1 MTPWEATFDGSIE
14 CVFLDAGGVLFHD
27 EPVELYYLSRVARQL
42 SRLEAGERVATAEGF
57 FHSRERLLGEGAPDW
72 INQLGREVAGA
83 GWDAIVASAWS
94 DTISALERLCV
105 PCGGALA
112 AVTALAG
119 RYRLCCV
126 ANQPAEA
133 RAVLRH
139 QGFDRHFE
147 HVLLDT
153 VVQASKPDPRIF
165 QMALDL
171 MATSPRQ
178 VVFVGDRLDNDI
190 NPARQLGMKTVWLKR
205 TPHPWV
211 PAGVDPEFGAS
222 YYRSLRRAWHHNGP
236 AAGTAAADLTGEE
249 LAWLVLSQE

>member
-1 MTPWEATFDGSIE
+1 MLGLAVTPWEATFDGSIE

-139 QGFDRHFE
+139 QGFDRCHGA
-147 HVLLDT
+147 VADGG
-153 VVQASKPDPRIF
+153 VYRSSSSA
-165 QMALDL
+165 
-171 MATSPRQ
+171 
-178 VVFVGDRLDNDI
+178 
-190 NPARQLGMKTVWLKR
+190 TVW
-205 TPHPWV
+205 TTTSIPPGSS
-211 PAGVDPEFGAS
+211 A
-222 YYRSLRRAWHHNGP
+222 
-236 AAGTAAADLTGEE
+236 
-249 LAWLVLSQE
+249 